1 MLAVVLSLL
10 ALAANPQST
19 SAPGDAG
26 HAESVQ
32 SMLHEE
38 SPDVFLAKA
47 TLQQYLE
54 RVTRKDWNG
63 VRRLTH
69 PKALTAIDARSRR
82 GEADDLAA
90 WDADDELGP
99 FALKAARSA
108 GPGRV
113 LVEVTERGQVATYI
127 LFKSRG
133 SWLVGA
139 KEFGARLGDI
149 PDESI
154 RSRYPGWVDH
164 QALTQARRPERA
176 TRRPER
182 NTQRRQ

>member
-10 ALAANPQST
+10 ALAANPEST
-19 SAPGDAG
+19 SAHG
-26 HAESVQ
+26 ESVQ

-38 SPDVFLAKA
+38 SPDVFLGKA

-69 PKALTAIDARSRR
+69 PKALTLIEARGRR
-82 GEADDLAA
+82 GEGDDLAA

-108 GPGRV
+108 GPG
-113 LVEVTERGQVATYI
+113 A
-127 LFKSRG
+127 
-133 SWLVGA
+133 
-139 KEFGARLGDI
+139 
-149 PDESI
+149 PSI
-154 RSRYPGWVDH
+154 YS
-164 QALTQARRPERA
+164 AIA
-176 TRRPER
+176 
-182 NTQRRQ
+182 